1 METSSRSSLLPV
13 VAAAREA
20 ASDAGPSEGC
30 GAGVVT
36 HVVPLSGAH
45 ATALHVAPAD
55 TEAQARQTTDTRSI
69 SEAGIVEPSL
79 CHRGCV
85 WGEKGEQEV

>member
-1 METSSRSSLLPV
+1 MERSPRSSLLPV

-20 ASDAGPSEGC
+20 ARDAGPSEGS

-55 TEAQARQTTDTRSI
+55 AEAQARQAADARSI

-79 CHRGCV
+79 SHRGCV
-85 WGEKGEQEV
+85 